1 MGRFDRYKPNSE
13 AEHVRKA
20 KEAAEVTHS
29 IGWAAWS
36 NLYNLEYMYNIIC
49 FVCILYYIILYYII
63 YIYTL
68 AIYILYIYT
77 YVHMCDYLVI

>member
-49 FVCILYYIILYYII
+49 FVCILYYIILYYI
-63 YIYTL
+63 YTL
-68 AIYILYIYT
+68 AIYIYIIYIYT